1 MDLYLNDWSFS
12 CSGKLNE
19 QWEVITRFGDLVRTL
34 RNKGIDKII
43 FPANYKNINLGNL
56 QWSECYYYTNELKDK
71 GFSEDQCK
79 ELISLIDNSIRKPN
93 DNEIDEN
100 IVFSNTETFA
110 QSSHFLGKAYDLDL
124 PVVSFTFT
132 NEFEKDAISG
142 FLKKG
147 KNKKLDRVDVKN
159 LFDSSCIDIHSLV
172 SFKEC
177 KRMNAEEYPMWN
189 QEHTQRYLKSIG
201 HQSDR
206 KSSDS
211 NEKRAYLIKHG
222 SIIAELNGWKL
233 HEKFTKKNSKKGP
246 TRVIFYSKEFR
257 HKDTYLCIDLEHEDF
272 HFELCDCTGC
282 HLKEIDHTGKQ
293 TSGPTEHHNIDV

>member
-19 QWEVITRFGDLVRTL
+19 QWEVITKFGDLVRAL
-34 RNKGIDKII
+34 KNKGIDKII
-43 FPANYKNINLGNL
+43 FPKDYRFINLGNL
-56 QWSECYYYTNELKDK
+56 QWKDCYSYPDE
-71 GFSEDQCK
+71 FSKDQCN
-79 ELISLIDNSIRKPN
+79 ELISLMDTSIRKPN

-100 IVFSNTETFA
+100 IVFSDTETFA
-110 QSSHFLGKAYDLDL
+110 QCSLFLGNAQNLDL

-132 NEFEKDAISG
+132 NEYEKNAISG
-142 FLKKG
+142 FLKKDN
-147 KNKKLDRVDVKN
+147 NKKLDRVNVKN

-177 KRMNAEEYPMWN
+177 KRMNPEEYPMWN
-189 QEHTQRYLKSIG
+189 QEHTQQYLKSIG
-201 HQSDR
+201 HQPDR

-222 SIIAELNGWKL
+222 TIIAELNGWKF
-233 HEKFTKKNSKKGP
+233 HEKYSKKNSKKGS

-282 HLKEIDHTGKQ
+282 HLREIDHTGNE
-293 TSGPTEHHNIDV
+293 TSGPKEHHNIDV